1 MVAHPHRGDVG
12 TDRLDDAGALMP
24 QHERAIER
32 EAAVAIHHVQVAVAD
47 AGGDRAHQ
55 HLAAPGLVDVDR
67 FDGQWLVHL
76 AKYGGV
82 DLHGARFLRWLV
94 ADASAAWL
102 GLQCGDPMP
111 PPLL

>member
-1 MVAHPHRGDVG
+1 MIPHPHRGDVG
-12 TDRLDDAGALMP
+12 TDGFDDAGAFMA
-24 QHERAIER
+24 QHERAVQR
-32 EAAVAIHHVQVAVAD
+32 EAAVAVHHVEVAVAD
-47 AGGDRAHQ
+47 AGGDGTHQ
-55 HLAAPGLVDVDR
+55 HLATPGLVDLDGL
-67 FDGQWLVHL
+67 DGQWFVDFP
-76 AKYGGV
+76 KYGGV